1 VHLSGAGQGAG
12 PDQHGDGRS
21 WHASLHGKCP
31 DEEHG
36 HAVLDEELGQRRH
49 AQEAEVMTDAVMS
62 VI

>member
-1 VHLSGAGQGAG
+1 MGMAGAGTPACT
-12 PDQHGDGRS
+12 
-21 WHASLHGKCP
+21 ANA

-36 HAVLDEELGQRRH
+36 HAVLDEELRQRRH